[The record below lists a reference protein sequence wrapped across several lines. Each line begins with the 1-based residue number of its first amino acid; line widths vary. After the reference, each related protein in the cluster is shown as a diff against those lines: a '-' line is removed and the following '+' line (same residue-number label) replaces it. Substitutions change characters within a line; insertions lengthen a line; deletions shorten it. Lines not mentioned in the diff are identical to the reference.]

1 MTGDAVT
8 ARTLAVVSAGLSTPS
23 ATRLLADRL
32 YRGTQRALAT
42 ASITATPVLVELRS
56 HARDITNALL
66 TRVPSPALSSALAA
80 VAGSDGLIAVT
91 PVFNGS
97 YSGLFKMFFDVLDPD
112 SMAALAGKPVLAG
125 ATGNSPRH
133 SLVIEHAIRPMF
145 GYLRSVVVPTGV
157 YAAGEDWGAA
167 DGSGGGGV
175 EALDARIARAAGEL
189 ADLIAA
195 RPPASPAAAARP
207 ASAVPPADPFADFTP
222 FEQLL
227 NG

>member
-1 MTGDAVT
+1 MT
-8 ARTLAVVSAGLSTPS
+8 ARTIAVVSAGLSTPS

-32 YRGTQRALAT
+32 YQSTERKLEAVSVP
-42 ASITATPVLVELRS
+42 ASPVVVELRD

-66 TRVPSPALSSALAA
+66 THVPSASLTAALSA
-80 VAGSDGLIAVT
+80 VANADGLIAVT

-112 SMAALAGKPVLAG
+112 SMAALAGKPVLVG

-157 YAAGEDWGAA
+157 YASGEDWGASA
-167 DGSGGGGV
+167 GSGSGSDVG
-175 EALDARIARAAGEL
+175 ALDERIARAADEL

-195 RPPASPAAAARP
+195 RPPA
-207 ASAVPPADPFADFTP
+207 ASRLADDPYQGFTP
-222 FEQLL
+222 FEKLL
-227 NG
+227 EG

>member
-1 MTGDAVT
+1 VT
-8 ARTLAVVSAGLSTPS
+8 ARTIAVVSAGLSTPS
-23 ATRLLADRL
+23 ASRLLADRL
-32 YRGTQRALAT
+32 YQAT
-42 ASITATPVLVELRS
+42 ERKLESVSVPASPVVVELRD

-66 TRVPSPALSSALAA
+66 TNVPSASLAAALSA
-80 VAGSDGLIAVT
+80 VADADGLIAVT

-125 ATGNSPRH
+125 AAGNSPRH

-157 YAAGEDWGAA
+157 YASGEDWGASV
-167 DGSGGGGV
+167 GSGSGDGV
-175 EALDARIARAAGEL
+175 GALDERIARAAGEL

-195 RPPASPAAAARP
+195 RPPAVSRP
-207 ASAVPPADPFADFTP
+207 ADDPYQGFTP
-222 FEQLL
+222 FEKLL
-227 NG
+227 EG